1 MKFSR
6 KYRGRYRARTLT
18 RRCQQVV
25 RKVALKN
32 TTTRSSKKKRRTKRR
47 TTSRKRKH
55 LPRGNRGVLWE
66 NTLQRHTK
74 GGSPD
79 SITSV
84 NTGALKGTSEG
95 VSEGVS
101 AAHIPTSTFMRLK
114 KPPPPP
120 LPPGQLSWAQCRLEP
135 TSSLIGRNWTDYGST
150 TNYSST
156 PSGMVSPDDY
166 PTLKQLNK
174 FIAQHP
180 DRIIGSGISKTV
192 YAYDDKWVFYIPDG
206 KTPNTFETDKSI
218 LENISHLIPKTEL
231 VGSFQ
236 VSERCDIYGSKT
248 MYEPSPEWEAWSSE
262 TQNMI
267 CKNTYNA
274 DKSRFIKYEK
284 YYAALIQIADDL
296 IKKNVLATDL
306 HLNNVGFSITDE
318 KRLIDTDGLY
328 KIDVDDIKLKEKITF
343 EKISGKLSAKF
354 SEPYDIDT
362 VLNMSGEHLKL
373 HVYIAGISNDELGM
387 AMRKYVEDMNKNPTP
402 DDIRL
407 HAFINH
413 YIIGKHLQGGLI
425 YLNTLDVYNKAS
437 PNIKKAADA
446 FLTAVYGKM
455 YTAEDKYERIM
466 MSVTT
471 TTVWA
476 DNELLNG
483 AISTLAA
490 ALVIFELYYA
500 FQGKS
505 YFFPGLALHLITFS
519 QAEKIKLLT
528 DGLSQLTTDTNSYLK
543 KIDTNKPPATK
554 ERVSDVKVL
563 LESLISSNTI
573 LLETFK
579 EEDTT
584 PLKKLKDADDKTLIE
599 WLNICENF
607 INKYGTEYKLPG
619 SRVFIDVDSI
629 QIKKRL
635 ATLRNNMS
643 STSEEKE

>member
-1 MKFSR
+1 MAYMKFSR

-32 TTTRSSKKKRRTKRR
+32 TTTRSSKKKRRRTKRR
-47 TTSRKRKH
+47 TSRKRKY
-55 LPRGNRGVLWE
+55 LTRGNRGVLWE

-74 GGSPD
+74 GGSPVSSTD
-79 SITSV
+79 GIMSV
-84 NTGALKGTSEG
+84 NTGASEG
-95 VSEGVS
+95 VL
-101 AAHIPTSTFMRLK
+101 AAHTPTSTFLRLK
-114 KPPPPP
+114 NPPQPEQ
-120 LPPGQLSWAQCRLEP
+120 QLSWKHYRLEP
-135 TSSLIGRNWTDYGST
+135 SSTIGRNWTDYGST
-150 TNYSST
+150 NYSST
-156 PSGMVSPDDY
+156 PLGVVSPDDY
-166 PTLKQLNK
+166 PTLKQLDE

-218 LENISHLIPKTEL
+218 LEDISHLIPKTEL
-231 VGSFQ
+231 VGQFQ

-248 MYEPSPEWEAWSSE
+248 MYEPSPAWEAWSSE
-262 TQNMI
+262 TSNMI

-296 IKKNVLATDL
+296 IEKNVLATDL

-343 EKISGKLSAKF
+343 EEKSGKFSAKF

-362 VLNMSGEHLKL
+362 VLNLSGEHLKL
-373 HVYIAGISNDELGM
+373 HVYMHADISNDELGM

-425 YLNTLDVYNKAS
+425 YLNTLEVYKKAS

-446 FLTAVYGKM
+446 FLTAVYGEM
-455 YTAEDKYERIM
+455 YTAVNKYERIM

-490 ALVIFELYYA
+490 ALVIFELCYA
-500 FQGKS
+500 SQGKS
-505 YFFPGLALHLITFS
+505 YFFRGLASHLS
-519 QAEKIKLLT
+519 KLRQRNNCKEKSKLLT
-528 DGLSQLTTDTNSYLK
+528 DGLSQLTTDINSYLN

-554 ERVSDVKVL
+554 ERVSDVKEL
-563 LESLISSNTI
+563 LESLISSNTT
-573 LLETFK
+573 LLKICT
-579 EEDTT
+579 EETT
-584 PLKKLKDADDKTLIE
+584 PLKKLEDTDKKTLIE
-599 WLNICENF
+599 CFNIYENF
-607 INKYGTEYKLPG
+607 VNNYGTEYKLPG
-619 SRVFIDVDSI
+619 SRVFIDVDI
-629 QIKKRL
+629 NQIKRRL
-635 ATLRNNMS
+635 DTLRNNIS
-643 STSEEKE
+643 STPEKE